1 MRNKR
6 HKKGWPF
13 DAKSVSQES
22 KELTMLD
29 ITKPKFVEID
39 IRNDGKVVWIN
50 IDGICR
56 LRACRIGK
64 DRLVVNDRRKEET

>member
-1 MRNKR
+1 MRNKH
-6 HKKGWPF
+6 HKF
-13 DAKSVSQES
+13 DPAMPMPE
-22 KELTMLD
+22 ELTTLD